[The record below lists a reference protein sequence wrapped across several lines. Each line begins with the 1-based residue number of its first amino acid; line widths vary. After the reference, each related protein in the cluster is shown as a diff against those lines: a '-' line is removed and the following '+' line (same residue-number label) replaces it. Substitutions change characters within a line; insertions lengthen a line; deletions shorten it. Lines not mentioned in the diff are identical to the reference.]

1 MPSTPSQ
8 PGQSGQSGQQ
18 DQQCKPFSAPFTRRA
33 MIRDGLLAVSAGMIM
48 PTIFS
53 RAVRAASNAAHEGAH
68 WAQAAQNRTLIVV
81 QMAGGNDGLNT
92 LVPYTDGAYYSARP
106 SLAIA
111 QADVLHLDDR
121 LGLHPALKALLPLWQ
136 QGRLAAVEGV
146 GYPNPN
152 LSHFAAMDIWQT
164 LDLNGQGGQG
174 WLGRYVAGLVDKD
187 GHPFQSLAVGTS
199 LPIALNAISADVP
212 VVSSPSSYSLQPDPE
227 GASAGKKGSGGANA
241 RVATLLKLYN
251 TYPRSA
257 PYAALLDATAQAAVD
272 GARQLDTAVA
282 SYTPKATYPK
292 TNFAR
297 GLQVLAEVIV
307 QGLGLRV
314 GYVTLG
320 GFDTHGD
327 QAATQAR
334 LLQQLAEGLAA
345 FYADLQGHNAADNVV
360 VMTWSEFGRR
370 VEENA
375 SAGTDHG
382 TAAPLFVLGNAVQ
395 GGVYGEPPDLTA
407 LDANGNLN
415 FTTDFRSVYATV
427 LDRWLGAPASA
438 VLGGD
443 YGEQAFLPSS

>member
-1 MPSTPSQ
+1 MPDTPNT
-8 PGQSGQSGQQ
+8 PGQP
-18 DQQCKPFSAPFTRRA
+18 CKPFNAPFSRRA
-33 MIRDGLLAVSAGMIM
+33 MIRDGLLAVSAGMVM

-68 WAQAAQNRTLIVV
+68 WAQAAQGRTLIVV

-92 LVPYTDGAYYSARP
+92 LIPYTDGAYYSARP
-106 SLAIA
+106 TLAIA
-111 QADVLHLDDR
+111 QADALHLNDR
-121 LGLHPALKALLPLWQ
+121 LGLHPALKGLMPMWQ
-136 QGRLAAVEGV
+136 QGHLAAIEGV

-174 WLGRYVAGLVDKD
+174 WLGKYVAGLVDKD

-199 LPIALNAISADVP
+199 LPVALNAINADVP
-212 VVSSPSSYSLQPDPE
+212 VVASPSTYRLQPDPE
-227 GASAGKKGSGGANA
+227 GSSAAKNGKAASA
-241 RVATLLKLYN
+241 RVETLLKLYN

-272 GARQLDTAVA
+272 GARQLDAAVA
-282 SYTPKATYPK
+282 SYVPRVQYPN
-292 TNFAR
+292 TNFAK

-320 GFDTHGD
+320 GFDTHGA
-327 QAATQAR
+327 QADTQAQ

-345 FYADLQGHNAADNVV
+345 FYSDLQGHNAADDVV

-395 GGVYGEPPDLTA
+395 GGVYGEPPDLTK
-407 LDANGNLN
+407 LDPNGNLV
-415 FTTDFRSVYATV
+415 FTTDFRSIYATV

-438 VLGGD
+438 VLGGN
-443 YGEQAFLPSS
+443 YGEQAFLPPA

>member
-1 MPSTPSQ
+1 
-8 PGQSGQSGQQ
+8 
-18 DQQCKPFSAPFTRRA
+18 
-33 MIRDGLLAVSAGMIM
+33 MIRDGLLTVSAGMIM
-48 PTIFS
+48 PSIFS
-53 RAVRAASNAAHEGAH
+53 RAVRAAGNAAHEGAH
-68 WAQAAQNRTLIVV
+68 WAQAAQGRTLIVV

-92 LVPYTDGAYYSARP
+92 LIPYTDSAYYSARP
-106 SLAIA
+106 TLAVP
-111 QADVLHLDDR
+111 QADVLHLNER
-121 LGLHPALKALLPLWQ
+121 LGLHPSLKALMPLWQ
-136 QGRLAAVEGV
+136 QGRMAAVEGV

-174 WLGRYVAGLVDKD
+174 WLGKFVSGMVDKD
-187 GHPFQSLAVGTS
+187 GHPFQSLAIGTS
-199 LPIALNAISADVP
+199 LPVALNAINADVP
-212 VVSSPSSYSLQPDPE
+212 VVSSPASYRLQADPE
-227 GASAGKKGSGGANA
+227 GVSTAKHGNAANA
-241 RVATLLKLYN
+241 RVETLLKLYN

-257 PYAALLDATAQAAVD
+257 PYAALLDATAQAAVN
-272 GARQLDTAVA
+272 GSRALDTAVA
-282 SYTPKATYPK
+282 SYTPGVEYPK
-292 TNFAR
+292 TNFAK

-320 GFDTHGD
+320 GFDTHGE
-327 QAATQAR
+327 QKETQAQ
-334 LLQQLAEGLAA
+334 LLQSLAEGLAA
-345 FYADLQGHNAADNVV
+345 FYADLVAHNAADDVV

-375 SAGTDHG
+375 SLGTDHG

-395 GGVYGEPPDLTA
+395 GGVYGEPPDLTS
-407 LDANGNLN
+407 LDANGNLV

-443 YGEQAFLPSS
+443 YGEQAFLPPA

>member
-1 MPSTPSQ
+1 MPNMPDTRGQ
-8 PGQSGQSGQQ
+8 P
-18 DQQCKPFSAPFTRRA
+18 CKPFNAPFSRRA
-33 MIRDGLLAVSAGMIM
+33 MIRDGLLAVSAGMVM

-68 WAQAAQNRTLIVV
+68 WAQAAQGRTLIVV

-106 SLAIA
+106 TLAIA
-111 QADVLHLDDR
+111 QADALHLDDR
-121 LGLHPALKALLPLWQ
+121 LGLHPALKALMPMWQ
-136 QGRLAAVEGV
+136 QGHLAAIEGV

-174 WLGRYVAGLVDKD
+174 WLGKYVAGLVDKD

-199 LPIALNAISADVP
+199 LPVALNAINADVP
-212 VVSSPSSYSLQPDPE
+212 VVASPSTYRLQPDPE
-227 GASAGKKGSGGANA
+227 GSSAATNGNATNA
-241 RVATLLKLYN
+241 RVETLLKLYN

-282 SYTPKATYPK
+282 SYVSKAQYPN
-292 TNFAR
+292 TNFAK

-320 GFDTHGD
+320 GFDTHGA
-327 QAATQAR
+327 QADTQAQ

-345 FYADLQGHNAADNVV
+345 FYSDLQGHNAADNVV

-395 GGVYGEPPDLTA
+395 GGVYGEPPDLTK
-407 LDANGNLN
+407 LDSNGNLV

-427 LDRWLGAPASA
+427 LDRWLGAPANA
-438 VLGGD
+438 VLGGN
-443 YGEQAFLPSS
+443 YGEQAFLPPA

>member
-1 MPSTPSQ
+1 
-8 PGQSGQSGQQ
+8 
-18 DQQCKPFSAPFTRRA
+18 
-33 MIRDGLLAVSAGMIM
+33 MIRDGLLCVSAGMIM
-48 PTIFS
+48 PSIFS
-53 RAVRAASNAAHEGAH
+53 RAVRASGNAAHEGEH
-68 WAQAAQNRTLIVV
+68 WAQAAQGRTLIVV

-92 LVPYTDGAYYSARP
+92 LVPYTDSAYYSARP
-106 SLAIA
+106 TLAVA
-111 QADVLHLDDR
+111 QTDVLHLNDR
-121 LGLHPALKALLPLWQ
+121 LGLHPSLQALLPLWQ
-136 QGRLAAVEGV
+136 QGRLAAIEGV

-174 WLGRYVAGLVDKD
+174 WLGKYVSGLVDKD

-199 LPIALNAISADVP
+199 LPVALNAINADVP
-212 VVSSPSSYSLQPDPE
+212 VVSSPASYRLQPDPE
-227 GASAGKKGSGGANA
+227 GASASKSGAAANA
-241 RVATLLKLYN
+241 RVETLLKLYN

-272 GARQLDTAVA
+272 GSRALDTAVA
-282 SYTPKATYPK
+282 SYTPGAQYPN
-292 TNFAR
+292 TSFAK

-320 GFDTHGD
+320 GFDTHGEQKD
-327 QAATQAR
+327 IQAK

-345 FYADLQGHNAADNVV
+345 FYGDLQAHNTADNVV

-407 LDANGNLN
+407 LDANGNLV

-443 YGEQAFLPSS
+443 YGEQAFLPPA